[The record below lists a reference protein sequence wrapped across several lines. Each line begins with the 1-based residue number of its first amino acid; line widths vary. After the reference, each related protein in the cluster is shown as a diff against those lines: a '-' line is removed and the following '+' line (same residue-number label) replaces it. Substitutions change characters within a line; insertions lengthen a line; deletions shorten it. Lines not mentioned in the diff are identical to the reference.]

1 MKVILANSFSPAK
14 KSKWINECQN
24 SFEKIEILTL
34 ERKLMHYKQKLK
46 IVVAVVVVSEYEIG
60 KLLQI

>member
-1 MKVILANSFSPAK
+1 MKVIPVNSFSPAK
-14 KSKWINECQN
+14 KGKWINECQK

-34 ERKLMHYKQKLK
+34 EKKLMHYKQKLK
-46 IVVAVVVVSEYEIG
+46 IVVVVSEYEIG